1 MQRLMLLMVLCL
13 SVSLAWAGLKTEEVE
28 YRAGDT
34 VMTGYLAYD
43 DSIKGERPGVLVV
56 HEWWG
61 HNEYARKRAEML
73 AQLGYT
79 ALALDMY
86 GDGKVVD
93 HPDDAKA
100 FMMAATSDA
109 AALTARFDAAHE
121 LLKGHDTVD
130 AGQVAAI
137 GYCFGGAVV
146 LNMARA
152 GKPLAGVV
160 SYHGSL
166 GTQAPAQE
174 GKVEASV
181 LVFTGAEDPM
191 VPAEQVASFE
201 QEMQAA
207 HVDYE
212 LISYPGAKHSF
223 TNPGADAFGKRF
235 NMPLAYDAKADRDSW
250 ERTQQFFDRIFS
262 NAGASED

>member
-1 MQRLMLLMVLCL
+1 MQRLMLLAGLCL
-13 SVSLAWAGLKTEEVE
+13 SASLAWAGLQTEVVE
-28 YRAGDT
+28 YRAGNT

-43 DSIKGERPGVLVV
+43 DSIESQRPGILVV

-61 HNEYARKRAEML
+61 HNDYARTRAEML
-73 AQLGYT
+73 AELGYT

-86 GDGKVVD
+86 GEGKVAD
-93 HPDDAKA
+93 HPDDAMA

-109 AALTARFDAAHE
+109 AALADRFDAAHE
-121 LLKGHDTVD
+121 LLKGHQTVKAD
-130 AGQVAAI
+130 QIAAI
-137 GYCFGGAVV
+137 GYCFGGTVV

-152 GKPLAGVV
+152 GRPLAGVV

-166 GTQAPAQE
+166 DTQAPAQD
-174 GKVEASV
+174 GAVQASV

-191 VPAEQVASFE
+191 VPAEQVAGFE

-212 LISYPGAKHSF
+212 LINYPGVKHSF
-223 TNPGADAFGKRF
+223 TNPQADEFGKRF
-235 NMPLAYDAKADRDSW
+235 SMPLAYDADADRDSW
-250 ERTQQFFDRIFS
+250 ARTQQFFDRIFRDREV
-262 NAGASED
+262 ND

>member
-1 MQRLMLLMVLCL
+1 MQRLILLAGLWL
-13 SVSLAWAGLKTEEVE
+13 SASLAWAGLQTEVVE

-34 VMTGYLAYD
+34 VMTGYLAWD
-43 DSIKGERPGVLVV
+43 DSIQGERPGVLVV

-61 HNEYARKRAEML
+61 HNDYARKRAEML
-73 AQLGYT
+73 AALGYT

-86 GDGKVVD
+86 GEGKVAD

-100 FMMAATSDA
+100 FMMAATRDA
-109 AALTARFDAAHE
+109 EALTARFDAAHE
-121 LLKGHDTVD
+121 LLQNHDTVD
-130 AGQVAAI
+130 GDRIAAI

-166 GTQAPAQE
+166 GTQSPAEE
-174 GKVEASV
+174 GKVQASV

-191 VPAEQVASFE
+191 VPAEQVTGFE

-207 HVDYE
+207 HADYE

-223 TNPGADAFGKRF
+223 TNPQADEFGQRF
-235 NMPLAYDAKADRDSW
+235 DMPLAYDAEADRDSW

-262 NAGASED
+262 DREVND